1 MPIQYADY
9 ALWQRSWLQGEVLA
23 RQLDYWKQQLRGL
36 TPLELPTDQPRP
48 AVQTFHG
55 ALHQRR
61 LPRALS
67 QQLHELSQ
75 REGVTLFMTLL
86 AAFQV
91 LLSRYSGQQDI
102 AVGTPIAN
110 RTREEVEGLIGF
122 FVNTLVLRS
131 DLSGNPAFIEL
142 LARVRAMALGAYAHQ
157 EVPFEQVVEALQPQR
172 DLSRSPLF
180 QVLFE
185 LKNREEDEELSGSAE
200 LQAEN
205 VALEQHSAK
214 FELSVIVTESPEGLQ
229 ITLEYSTDLFAT
241 STIQRL
247 LAHWQ
252 VLLEGIVATPEQPLS
267 SLPLLTASEHSQLL
281 FEWNQASDAS
291 YQKTCVHRIF
301 EAQVEK
307 TPDAVALVCEEGQ
320 VTYDQLNQRANQL
333 AHYLQSRDIGPDALV
348 GICVERSL
356 AMVVGMLGVL
366 KAGGAYIPLD
376 PTLPPTRLQL
386 LLEET
391 RAPILLTQQYLLAQ
405 LPIQQVQTLCLD
417 TQWVKIAQQSAQQP
431 VSRTE
436 ADNLA
441 YMIYT
446 SGSTGH
452 PKGVMISHAAL
463 SNHML
468 WMQTTFPLTPAD
480 RVLQKTPASFDASVW
495 EFYAPLLAGACLV
508 LAQPDTHRDS
518 AALALTLAHQQISI
532 LQVVPTL
539 LHALLDEPLLPYCH
553 HLRSLFCG
561 GEELRADLLRRA
573 MTSLPPT
580 TRLYNLYGP
589 TEATIDA
596 TCWPCEPDP
605 QLARVPIGRPISNLQ
620 VYLLDAYLQP
630 VPIGVPGEVFLGGA
644 GLARGYHR
652 RSDLTAEA
660 FLPHPFSSEP
670 GARLYRTGDLARF
683 VPQRSNTLQYLGRR
697 DAQVKLR
704 GYRIEP
710 GEIEAILSTH
720 PAVSAAAVGMQHTR
734 TNTAVAE
741 QRLIAYV
748 VRTPEHALSLQELR
762 SYLGE
767 RLPQYML
774 PSGLVELEQLPL
786 TSSGKVDRRQLATLT
801 VDEEPG
807 NQDTEQRPRNELE
820 ELVSQ
825 VWKQVLQRDQVGL
838 QENFF
843 ELGGHSLL
851 ATQVVARLR
860 KLLHTEVPLLLLF
873 EAPTISLLAARLQLL
888 LRQAQGHTQPMPPL
902 LPVPRDQDLPLS
914 FAQQRLWFLH
924 QFAPRSAAYSIP
936 VFARLHGTLAI
947 PALRA
952 SLSALIQRHESLR
965 TVFEERQGQV
975 LQRIVQQTPIPFPVI
990 DLSGYDHQQREAAI
1004 EQLVEQEAEQPFDLR
1019 QGPLLRSWL
1028 LRLSPQEH
1036 ILFLTMHHIVSDGWS
1051 MGILVQELTALY
1063 QAFRAG
1069 EPSPLPPLPIQ
1080 YADYASWQRGWLQ
1093 GEVLKE
1099 QIRYWTQQLNGAR
1112 ALELPTDYPRT
1123 RALSQQG
1130 AHYGFQLDAQ
1140 LAQALRQLSQQEGA
1154 TLFMTLLAAFQ
1165 ILLYRLSGQ
1174 EDIVVG
1180 TDSANRS
1187 HLETEKLIGFFVNLL
1202 ALRGHVNGKLPFHD
1216 FLHTMREVIINA
1228 YTHQDFPFEM
1238 IIEHLHLQR
1247 EGSRTPLIN
1256 ALFVMQ
1262 NVPLTDAELP
1272 DLTITSI
1279 DSDTT
1284 SAKFDMALFVT
1295 EEPAGLGCSV
1305 AYSTDLFKE
1314 ATIERIM
1321 NHYAALLQA
1330 IVTHPETPIDHLE
1343 IYSKEEEQQRTVQ
1356 KKKSLQRH
1364 LSKLKDF
1371 KEDMIDLS

>member
-1 MPIQYADY
+1 M
-9 ALWQRSWLQGEVLA
+9 G
-23 RQLDYWKQQLRGL
+23 GL

-142 LARVRAMALGAYAHQ
+142 LARVRTMALGAYAHQ
-157 EVPFEQVVEALQPQR
+157 DVPFEQVVEALQPQR

-185 LKNREEDEELSGSAE
+185 LQSMGNGEELPGSAE

-214 FELSVIVTESPEGLQ
+214 FELSVVVNENPEGLQ
-229 ITLEYSTDLFAT
+229 ITLEYNTDLFAA
-241 STIQRL
+241 STIDRL
-247 LAHWQ
+247 LAHFQ
-252 VLLEGIVATPEQPLS
+252 TLLEGIVSSPKQRIAT
-267 SLPLLTASEHSQLL
+267 LPLLTTNEYEQLIRHHNQTQKEIAPPLHYILHLARQVARTPERIAVCDPQQQLTYAALWQRSERLACMLQ
-281 FEWNQASDAS
+281 
-291 YQKTCVHRIF
+291 
-301 EAQVEK
+301 
-307 TPDAVALVCEEGQ
+307 
-320 VTYDQLNQRANQL
+320 QRG
-333 AHYLQSRDIGPDALV
+333 IGPETLV
-348 GICVERSL
+348 GLYMERSCELLISVL
-356 AMVVGMLGVL
+356 AIWHC
-366 KAGGAYIPLD
+366 AAAYVPLD
-376 PTLPPTRLQL
+376 PAYPRERVQVILEQAQVSL
-386 LLEET
+386 LLTTASLQEHIPSNG
-391 RAPILLTQQYLLAQ
+391 APVVCLEK
-405 LPIQQVQTLCLD
+405 LD
-417 TQWVKIAQQSAQQP
+417 TPGPASESPLYDITLLPQH
-431 VSRTE
+431 
-436 ADNLA
+436 LA
-441 YMIYT
+441 YVIYT
-446 SGSTGH
+446 SGSTGT
-452 PKGVMISHAAL
+452 PKGVMVNHEGMLNHLMAKVYAL
-463 SNHML
+463 ELSDKDIIA
-468 WMQTTFPLTPAD
+468 QT
-480 RVLQKTPASFDASVW
+480 ASACFDISVW
-495 EFYAPLLAGACLV
+495 QFLAGLLQAGKVEILPNII
-508 LAQPDTHRDS
+508 AHDPY
-518 AALALTLAHQQISI
+518 ALLRSVQEKEFSI
-532 LQVVPTL
+532 LQVVPSML
-539 LHALLDEPLLPYCH
+539 AVMLDEPKA
-553 HLRSLFCG
+553 
-561 GEELRADLLRRA
+561 ADLPDSRLRWLIATGEA
-573 MTSLPPT
+573 MPKALCQ
-580 TRLYNLYGP
+580 RWWREDNDILLLNAYGP
-589 TEATIDA
+589 TECSDDVTHALLRREQNEHQ
-596 TCWPCEPDP
+596 W
-605 QLARVPIGRPISNLQ
+605 RVPIGFPIINTQ
-620 VYLLDAYLQP
+620 IYLLDTHMQLVPQGVIGEIYVGGTGVGRGYLRDA
-630 VPIGVPGEVFLGGA
+630 GRTAEVFVPDPYGPLG
-644 GLARGYHR
+644 
-652 RSDLTAEA
+652 S
-660 FLPHPFSSEP
+660 
-670 GARLYRTGDLARF
+670 RLYRTGDLGRYRPDGQLEF
-683 VPQRSNTLQYLGRR
+683 VERYDG
-697 DAQVKLR
+697 QVKLR
-704 GYRIEP
+704 GYRIEL
-710 GEIEAILSTH
+710 GEIEAHIARHPQVKQSVVILH
-720 PAVSAAAVGMQHTR
+720 GREPQEKRLVAYIVGE
-734 TNTAVAE
+734 E
-741 QRLIAYV
+741 QRDVAGFNTETLADFLKGDL
-748 VRTPEHALSLQELR
+748 PE
-762 SYLGE
+762 
-767 RLPQYML
+767 YMI
-774 PSGLVELEQLPL
+774 PDHFVWLETLPL
-786 TSSGKVDRRQLATLT
+786 TPNGKVDRASLPEPRWSNGKIEKN
-801 VDEEPG
+801 EEKKLLQPV
-807 NQDTEQRPRNELE
+807 E
-820 ELVSQ
+820 ELVLQ

-990 DLSGYDHQQREAAI
+990 DLSGYDHQQHEAAI

-1069 EPSPLPPLPIQ
+1069 EPSPLPSLPIQ

-1140 LAQALRQLSQQEGA
+1140 LAQALRQLSQQEGRPC
-1154 TLFMTLLAAFQ
+1154 L
-1165 ILLYRLSGQ
+1165 
-1174 EDIVVG
+1174 
-1180 TDSANRS
+1180 
-1187 HLETEKLIGFFVNLL
+1187 
-1202 ALRGHVNGKLPFHD
+1202 
-1216 FLHTMREVIINA
+1216 
-1228 YTHQDFPFEM
+1228 
-1238 IIEHLHLQR
+1238 
-1247 EGSRTPLIN
+1247 
-1256 ALFVMQ
+1256 
-1262 NVPLTDAELP
+1262 
-1272 DLTITSI
+1272 
-1279 DSDTT
+1279 
-1284 SAKFDMALFVT
+1284 
-1295 EEPAGLGCSV
+1295 
-1305 AYSTDLFKE
+1305 
-1314 ATIERIM
+1314 
-1321 NHYAALLQA
+1321 
-1330 IVTHPETPIDHLE
+1330 
-1343 IYSKEEEQQRTVQ
+1343 
-1356 KKKSLQRH
+1356 
-1364 LSKLKDF
+1364 
-1371 KEDMIDLS
+1371 